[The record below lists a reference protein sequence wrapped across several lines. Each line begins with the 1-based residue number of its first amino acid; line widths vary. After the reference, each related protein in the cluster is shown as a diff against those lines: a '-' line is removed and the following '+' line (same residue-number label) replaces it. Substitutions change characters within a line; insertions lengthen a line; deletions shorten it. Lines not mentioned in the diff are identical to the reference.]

1 MSIVI
6 ARKKEVKTTNAA
18 SFAQRQFWSELLAK
32 AQERGFQLH
41 FNQKPTDK
49 YFISVLFPKKP
60 QMEFRYFARIWTSRG
75 SPLQISYATVSF
87 SMVGTTDRDRDVFD
101 YLFLQSRAIEKSCKG
116 LEWRMFRESN
126 KTIFCMEYDLRRR
139 DSFVM
144 GKREWPKLQD
154 HMIDVMWKLMR
165 TITPYI
171 SRALWEPNP
180 DRLPPKGKT
189 PITTKSKRS
198 NIIKSSNEKIIKKI
212 NI

>member
-1 MSIVI
+1 MNVVNV
-6 ARKKEVKTTNAA
+6 KKNDKKVSDAT
-18 SFAQRQFWSELLAK
+18 SVAQRQFWSELLAK

-49 YFISVLFPKKP
+49 YFISVLFPRKP

-101 YLFLQSRAIEKSCKG
+101 YLFLQSRAIEKSCGG
-116 LEWRMFRESN
+116 LEWRMFKESN
-126 KTIFCMEYDLRRR
+126 KTIFCIEYDLRRR

-144 GKREWPKLQD
+144 REKEWPKLQD
-154 HMIDVMWKLMR
+154 HMIDAMWKLMR

-171 SRALWEPNP
+171 SQALWEPND
-180 DRLPPKGKT
+180 DRLPPNGKL
-189 PITTKSKRS
+189 PIATKLKYS
-198 NIIKSSNEKIIKKI
+198 NIKKSSNKK
-212 NI
+212 

>member
-1 MSIVI
+1 M
-6 ARKKEVKTTNAA
+6 
-18 SFAQRQFWSELLAK
+18 
-32 AQERGFQLH
+32 H

-87 SMVGTTDRDRDVFD
+87 SMVGTSDRDRDVFD

-126 KTIFCMEYDLRRR
+126 KTIFCLEYDIRRK

-180 DRLPPKGKT
+180 ARLPPKGKT
-189 PITTKSKRS
+189 PITIKSKRS
-198 NIIKSSNEKIIKKI
+198 NIIKSSNEKITKKI